1 MFAQAGRFMS
11 RLYIES
17 IPVLLITTPQTPC
30 FPEKINFINNVFPNT
45 YILSFPDYKTWQLAM
60 ICN

>member
-1 MFAQAGRFMS
+1 MS
-11 RLYIES
+11 RLHIES